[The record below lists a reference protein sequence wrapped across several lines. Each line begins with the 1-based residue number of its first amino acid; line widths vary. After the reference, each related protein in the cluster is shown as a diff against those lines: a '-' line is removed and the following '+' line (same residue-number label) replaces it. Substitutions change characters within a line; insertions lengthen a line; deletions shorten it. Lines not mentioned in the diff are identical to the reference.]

1 MHEVLRVLHPFLAAF
16 RLLRDLVWSTLY
28 RLGPG
33 MLMKHTMACA
43 WAICLL
49 CLCAGGFDL
58 VRGRRLDGVLW
69 AAMAGLLFTAFRY
82 EATISGFRLAPDF
95 AIVAAV
101 VGLWLLVRA
110 LLQWFRGSGRPDAD
124 V

>member
-1 MHEVLRVLHPFLAAF
+1 MHEVLRLLHPLTALV
-16 RLLRDLVWSTLY
+16 RLLIDSLY

-33 MLMKHTMACA
+33 MLAKHTMACA

-58 VRGRRLDGVLW
+58 AQRRRLDAVLW
-69 AAMAGLLFTAFRY
+69 AAIAGLLFTGFRY
-82 EATISGFRLAPDF
+82 EATTSGFRLAPDF
-95 AIVAAV
+95 AIAAAV

-110 LLQWFRGSGRPDAD
+110 LLQWFRGSGRPDTD
-124 V
+124 L